1 MSLLCGVEPSLRA
14 LRRSAGGFTA
24 TAAGSAQLRRRHCD
38 LTTPPT
44 ALLLLLPQ
52 RRHRFVLLLDDSPQ
66 PFGLAR
72 GDGQHP
78 FEDSLAVGLV
88 RLCRPLS
95 LRKALPQHNRLSDKH
110 NTLLCQL
117 MLHGEE
123 RSAGDC

>member
-14 LRRSAGGFTA
+14 LRRSGGVTA
-24 TAAGSAQLRRRHCD
+24 TSSAQLRRRHCD
-38 LTTPPT
+38 PTNPTT
-44 ALLLLLPQ
+44 ALLLLLLPQ
-52 RRHRFVLLLDDSPQ
+52 SRHRFVLLLNDSPQ

-78 FEDSLAVGLV
+78 FEDSLAVGFV
-88 RLCRPLS
+88 RLRRPLS
-95 LRKALPQHNRLSDKH
+95 LSEALPQHNRLSGKH

-123 RSAGDC
+123 RSARDC